1 MPYEAGLFL
10 SRIRSQIP
18 NLDPIVDWYLMEALN
33 SFRSGAY
40 LAVAVMTGVAAERIL
55 IVWRNVI
62 VASIT
67 EDNSKR
73 KLIEA
78 TENQTA
84 KRIYEAVNNRID
96 PIREQLP
103 VELQESVGTELE
115 GVFQVV
121 GRTHNDAGH
130 PTGRVIEKEEAYAL
144 CPAFSSLCQKLMC
157 ADGLA
162 KGEQDVELRAN
173 WLSSSGEES

>member
-1 MPYEAGLFL
+1 L
-10 SRIRSQIP
+10 R
-18 NLDPIVDWYLMEALN
+18 D
-33 SFRSGAY
+33 
-40 LAVAVMTGVAAERIL
+40 
-55 IVWRNVI
+55 VI

-67 EDNSKR
+67 DDHGKR

-103 VELQESVGTELE
+103 VELQESVGAELE
-115 GVFQVV
+115 GFS
-121 GRTHNDAGH
+121 RWS
-130 PTGRVIEKEEAYAL
+130 EEPATTPSIRQEGLLKRRGLRAS
-144 CPAFSSLCQKLMC
+144 PAFSSLCQKLLC

-162 KGEQDVELRAN
+162 EGEQDIELLAN